1 MTRRPVKTM
10 RVKDHLLHASHSSS
24 AQFVKGRWFYRG
36 EGVNKF
42 SSRKSQLLFN
52 FIDIRC
58 IYFFFALFSFPHFIF
73 CLPDQRERVK
83 RCAGYY
89 WFLPTRKKKRNL
101 LTKKTRTQPIGMMV
115 RNFPLCFHVE
125 VFRQYTE
132 KKKKTFLEV
141 GIFCLRDGQASK
153 IKENI
158 LVVLNGGKSKGK
170 NLMLPN

>member
-1 MTRRPVKTM
+1 M
-10 RVKDHLLHASHSSS
+10 H
-24 AQFVKGRWFYRG
+24 
-36 EGVNKF
+36 
-42 SSRKSQLLFN
+42 
-52 FIDIRC
+52 I
-58 IYFFFALFSFPHFIF
+58 FFFRFIF
-73 CLPDQRERVK
+73 VPSFYILFTGLERERVK

-141 GIFCLRDGQASK
+141 GIFCLRDGQALK

>member
-1 MTRRPVKTM
+1 M
-10 RVKDHLLHASHSSS
+10 H
-24 AQFVKGRWFYRG
+24 
-36 EGVNKF
+36 
-42 SSRKSQLLFN
+42 
-52 FIDIRC
+52 I
-58 IYFFFALFSFPHFIF
+58 FFRFIF
-73 CLPDQRERVK
+73 VPSFYILFTGLERESEKV
-83 RCAGYY
+83 CG
-89 WFLPTRKKKRNL
+89 LLLVSPHSKKKRNL

-132 KKKKTFLEV
+132 KKKKMFLEV